1 MKPDLGEACEV
12 SEAWHET
19 KELPKM
25 TDENQVR
32 DDIQNPTMMDY
43 LLGSISIEYLAKD
56 EATYKETVH
65 WFSYY

>member
-1 MKPDLGEACEV
+1 MKYQKHDMKL
-12 SEAWHET
+12 
-19 KELPKM
+19 KM

-32 DDIQNPTMMDY
+32 DDIQNPMMMDY

-65 WFSYY
+65 